1 MSSISSIAFA
11 GMQSAA
17 AQFQA
22 SANNIARSGSSSD
35 LASDIVDAV
44 TAQANVSIS
53 LQMIK
58 AEQKMTQALVDI
70 LV

>member
-1 MSSISSIAFA
+1 MSSIGSIAFA
-11 GMQSAA
+11 GMQSAM
-17 AQFQA
+17 AQFQT
-22 SANNIARSGSSSD
+22 SANNIANPSSSGD
-35 LASDIVDAV
+35 LEGDIVGAV
-44 TAQANVSIS
+44 TAQANVSIG

>member
-1 MSSISSIAFA
+1 MSSISSIAFS

-17 AQFQA
+17 AQFQT
-22 SANNIARSGSSSD
+22 SANNIARSGSSND
-35 LASDIVDAV
+35 LADDIVDAV

-53 LQMIK
+53 LQMIR
-58 AEQKMTQALVDI
+58 AEKKMTQALVDI

>member
-17 AQFQA
+17 AQFQT

-35 LASDIVDAV
+35 LAGDIVDAV

-53 LQMIK
+53 LQMIR